1 MYMKHTI
8 DQIPAGESW
17 ACTYT
22 ITAWLDSAGK
32 PVQTPRNLQ
41 PGQAHPGT
49 PGEYTGVGVLQIRDR
64 NTQLVQLWDPEL
76 NRSVTVHYD
85 NTRDWDTVEWI
96 TPQEDHH
103 ANE

>member
-1 MYMKHTI
+1 MQDTI
-8 DQIPAGESW
+8 NNIPEGESW

-22 ITAWLDSAGK
+22 ITAWLDTQGQPIA
-32 PVQTPRNLQ
+32 TPKNLQ

-49 PGEYTGVGVLQIRDR
+49 PGEYTGIGVLQTRDQ
-64 NTQLVQLWDPEL
+64 TKLLVQLWDPRLEK
-76 NRSVTVHYD
+76 SVTVHYN

-96 TPQEDHH
+96 SPQVDHH